1 MKEKKIIQVGIVVKD
16 LEKMVKQYNDF
27 FGAGPWDIYEY
38 GPPRMTEGT
47 YMGKPAD
54 WSAVI
59 GFCQTGD
66 VQLELIQPLKGPNIY
81 FDHLENK
88 GEGLHHIKERFDN
101 CQEVVE
107 EYRKK
112 GVSMIQSGKFS
123 GGEFYYF
130 DTVPFLG
137 ILYEISKKGVKKS
150 IGPDRTYPE

>member
-16 LEKMVKQYNDF
+16 LEKYVRQYNDF

-54 WSAVI
+54 WSALI

-101 CQEVVE
+101 CQEVVA
-107 EYRKK
+107 EYKKK
-112 GVSMIQSGKFS
+112 GVPMIQSGKFG

-150 IGPDRTYPE
+150 IGPDRRYPE